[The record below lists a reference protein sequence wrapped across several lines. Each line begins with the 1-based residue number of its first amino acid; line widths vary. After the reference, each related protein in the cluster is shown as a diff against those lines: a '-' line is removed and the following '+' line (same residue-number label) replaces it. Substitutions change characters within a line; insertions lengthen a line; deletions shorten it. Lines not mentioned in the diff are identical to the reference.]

1 MSIARKGL
9 GEILLE
15 KQFMTAEQ
23 LEEAKQ
29 AATATG
35 GDLAKAILSLGFAT
49 EPDVYKAKAEAEG
62 FGFVDLT
69 KHKPDTSAINVVPQA
84 IAQKHN
90 ILPVK
95 KDGTNLWIATLDP
108 SNIVAMDD
116 VRAVSRCMVRA
127 VLAAPTDLNKA
138 IKETYGS
145 TGASGG
151 GMMAPPPSAG
161 PAGTLA
167 SGSSARPNPMAA
179 GAAAAPPKNE
189 GGGGVQ
195 IFGLTIGGKKDT
207 GPVVGNTGNDLA
219 SVMRD
224 IAVLGNADVADDA
237 AGEAEAETAPV
248 VRMANAIMVQAIEKG
263 ASDIHIEPFARNV
276 RVRFRIDGVLNEE
289 TIVPNHI
296 KSALIARY
304 KIMSD
309 MNIAEKRIPQDGR
322 IGIRHGTKEYDMRVS
337 CLPSMFG
344 EKIVMRILDK
354 SSVMIGLN
362 KLGLLPG
369 VERGIREATS
379 QPNGMFLMTGPT
391 GSGKTT
397 TLYSVLNNL
406 NDIEK
411 NITTCE
417 DPIEYQLTGVTQV
430 QINKKAGMD
439 FGKIIRCFLRQ
450 DPDIIMVGEMRD
462 LETADIAIEA
472 SLTGHLVLSTLHTND
487 APSAIL
493 RLTDMGV
500 ENFLVAATVVCVVAQ
515 RLGRRVCPQCD
526 EEYQMSAAELYHSV
540 GVDINNIKIE
550 PLQVSGPEEMITLH
564 RGRGCENCRNS
575 GMRGRTGF
583 HELMA
588 VNGEVADLIVRKA
601 PVTDLREAARAN
613 GMYLLREDGLT
624 KIRMGITTA
633 DEVRRVIFTAGQ

>member
-1 MSIARKGL
+1 MAIARKGL

-15 KQFMTAEQ
+15 KQFITTDQMEQ
-23 LEEAKQ
+23 AKQ
-29 AATATG
+29 AAGATG

-49 EPDVYKAKAEAEG
+49 EQDIYKAKAEAEG

-84 IAQKHN
+84 IAQKHG

-95 KDGTNLWIATLDP
+95 KQDTNLWIATADP
-108 SNIVAMDD
+108 GNIVAMDD

-127 VLAAPTDLNKA
+127 VLASPSDLAKA

-145 TGASGG
+145 AGG
-151 GMMAPPPSAG
+151 GAMAAPGSAG
-161 PAGTLA
+161 PMTTP
-167 SGSSARPNPMAA
+167 GSSARPNPLAA
-179 GAAAAPPKNE
+179 GATPPAAGAS
-189 GGGGVQ
+189 GGVEL
-195 IFGLTIGGKKDT
+195 FGRKFGGKKEAI
-207 GPVVGNTGNDLA
+207 VVQNTGSDLA

-224 IAVLGNADVADDA
+224 VAGMAPTDIADGDT
-237 AGEAEAETAPV
+237 GEAEAETAPV

-296 KSALIARY
+296 KGALIARY
-304 KIMSD
+304 KIMAD
-309 MNIAEKRIPQDGR
+309 MNIAERRIPQDGR

-362 KLGLLPG
+362 KLGLLPR
-369 VERGIREATS
+369 VERGIKEATS

-439 FGKIIRCFLRQ
+439 FGKIVRCFLRQ

-462 LETADIAIEA
+462 LETAEIAIEA

-487 APSAIL
+487 APSAVL
-493 RLTDMGV
+493 RLADMGV
-500 ENFLVAATVVCVVAQ
+500 ETFLIAATVICIVAQ
-515 RLGRRVCPQCD
+515 RLGRRVCPECGED
-526 EEYQMSAAELYHSV
+526 YTMTASELYNAV
-540 GVDINNIKIE
+540 GVDVNNIKIDE
-550 PLQVSGPEEMITLH
+550 LKVSSPDEIISLR
-564 RGRGCENCRNS
+564 RGRGCDNCRNT

-588 VNGEVADLIVRKA
+588 INGEIADIIVRKA
-601 PVTDLREAARAN
+601 PLSDLREACRAN
-613 GMYLLREDGLT
+613 GMFLLREDGLL
-624 KIRMGITTA
+624 KIRMGITTPE
-633 DEVRRVIFTAGQ
+633 EVRRVIFTAGQ